1 MSNDMT
7 NMTTQSFYQF
17 SGVDVDS
24 LTSSEYTLVN
34 IAVDMSGSVSGF
46 NAELIKSIQTII
58 KTCKKSSRAENL
70 MVRLITFNSNI
81 YEEHGFKTL
90 ALINDT
96 DYQQIKSPTGM
107 TCLYDACLNSIEA
120 VETYGR
126 TLTEQEFLVNGV
138 LYIITDGENTWGKH
152 NVSEVAKR
160 FKEYKLTE
168 SLESLQTFLIGININ
183 NSSIR
188 DYLNSLNTTVGF
200 DQFIDVDNAS
210 VDTLAKLANFV
221 SKSISLQSQALGTGA
236 ASQALPS
243 F

>member
-46 NAELIKSIQTII
+46 NSELIKSIQTII

-90 ALINDT
+90 ALINDN

-107 TCLYDACLNSIEA
+107 TCLYDACINSIEA
-120 VETYGR
+120 LETYGR

-138 LYIITDGENTWGKH
+138 LYIITDGENTSGKH
-152 NVSEVAKR
+152 NMSEVAKR

-183 NSSIR
+183 NSDMKR
-188 DYLNSLNTTVGF
+188 YLDNLNTTVGF